1 MIFNNSCKY
10 AQIRADTSTKAQR
23 RTKYV
28 QMRADT
34 RKYAQIHANTRKYEQ
49 VHAHTCKYAQIH
61 ANTSKYTQ
69 IHGYTQMLH
78 NRVTSAARERAQ
90 RAQRAKRRKDTANSH
105 EQLQGAP
112 FSSVRRHV
120 PASLIIITRFPF
132 TYQTGFKGIKN
143 STFFSHRFLH
153 RFWGRFGLSF
163 WTKNQVFVDDFL
175 HQFPSFDFYVIID
188 VFWSVFGPLDIPKS
202 RFNCRKTAIFMDLHV
217 FAKLSIL
224 SIIPCIFGRFRTP
237 FLTYFR
243 ILFGYSFIHRFLMS
257 FGPKM
262 VP

>member
-1 MIFNNSCKY
+1 M
-10 AQIRADTSTKAQR
+10 QIR
-23 RTKYV
+23 V
-28 QMRADT
+28 
-34 RKYAQIHANTRKYEQ
+34 
-49 VHAHTCKYAQIH
+49 IH
-61 ANTSKYTQ
+61 ANTSKQ
-69 IHGYTQMLH
+69 IHTIFVLY
-78 NRVTSAARERAQ
+78 RVTSVARERAQ
-90 RAQRAKRRKDTANSH
+90 RAQRAKRRKDTTSSH

-132 TYQTGFKGIKN
+132 TYQTGFKGGPKFN
-143 STFFSHRFLH
+143 DFSHRFLH
-153 RFWGRFGLSF
+153 RFWGRFGLPF
-163 WTKNQVFVDDFL
+163 WTKNHVFFDDFL

-224 SIIPCIFGRFRTP
+224 SIISYFFGRFGTQ

-243 ILFGYSFIHRFLMS
+243 IFFGYSFMHRFLMI

-262 VP
+262 MPKMAPKIDPKITQNAHRARLRPGTLPGSILGSFLLPGSVAHGPFLGPFLT

>member
-1 MIFNNSCKY
+1 MGLRLSLY
-10 AQIRADTSTKAQR
+10 DLLQIRP
-23 RTKYV
+23 
-28 QMRADT
+28 MRADI

-132 TYQTGFKGIKN
+132 TYQTGFRKN
-143 STFFSHRFLH
+143 VPECF
-153 RFWGRFGLSF
+153 
-163 WTKNQVFVDDFL
+163 
-175 HQFPSFDFYVIID
+175 
-188 VFWSVFGPLDIPKS
+188 KS
-202 RFNCRKTAIFMDLHV
+202 RFDTVEI
-217 FAKLSIL
+217 
-224 SIIPCIFGRFRTP
+224 
-237 FLTYFR
+237 
-243 ILFGYSFIHRFLMS
+243 
-257 FGPKM
+257 
-262 VP
+262 

>member
-1 MIFNNSCKY
+1 MGFGVVFGRFWGSFWDPFLGHFDMIFNNSCEY
-10 AQIRADTSTKAQR
+10 VQIRADTSKKAQR

-34 RKYAQIHANTRKYEQ
+34 RKYAQIHANTRKYVQ

-90 RAQRAKRRKDTANSH
+90 RAQRAKRKKDTANSH

-120 PASLIIITRFPF
+120 PASLITITRFPF
-132 TYQTGFKGIKN
+132 TYRTGFRDYLI
-143 STFFSHRFLH
+143 
-153 RFWGRFGLSF
+153 
-163 WTKNQVFVDDFL
+163 
-175 HQFPSFDFYVIID
+175 
-188 VFWSVFGPLDIPKS
+188 
-202 RFNCRKTAIFMDLHV
+202 C
-217 FAKLSIL
+217 
-224 SIIPCIFGRFRTP
+224 
-237 FLTYFR
+237 
-243 ILFGYSFIHRFLMS
+243 
-257 FGPKM
+257 
-262 VP
+262 

>member
-1 MIFNNSCKY
+1 MIFNDSCKY
-10 AQIRADTSTKAQR
+10 AQIRADTNTKAQR
-23 RTKYV
+23 RIKYV

-132 TYQTGFKGIKN
+132 TYQTGFGVEN
-143 STFFSHRFLH
+143 RTAGA
-153 RFWGRFGLSF
+153 FWALIVANNRPCPL
-163 WTKNQVFVDDFL
+163 
-175 HQFPSFDFYVIID
+175 ID
-188 VFWSVFGPLDIPKS
+188 Q
-202 RFNCRKTAIFMDLHV
+202 
-217 FAKLSIL
+217 
-224 SIIPCIFGRFRTP
+224 
-237 FLTYFR
+237 
-243 ILFGYSFIHRFLMS
+243 
-257 FGPKM
+257 
-262 VP
+262 

>member
-1 MIFNNSCKY
+1 MIFNDSCKY
-10 AQIRADTSTKAQR
+10 AQIRADTNTKAQR
-23 RTKYV
+23 RSKYV
-28 QMRADT
+28 QMRAGQIPANT
-34 RKYAQIHANTRKYEQ
+34 RRCTQIRANTRKYEQ

-132 TYQTGFKGIKN
+132 TYQTG
-143 STFFSHRFLH
+143 SLRSAA
-153 RFWGRFGLSF
+153 
-163 WTKNQVFVDDFL
+163 
-175 HQFPSFDFYVIID
+175 
-188 VFWSVFGPLDIPKS
+188 
-202 RFNCRKTAIFMDLHV
+202 TAD
-217 FAKLSIL
+217 
-224 SIIPCIFGRFRTP
+224 PC
-237 FLTYFR
+237 
-243 ILFGYSFIHRFLMS
+243 
-257 FGPKM
+257 
-262 VP
+262 

>member
-1 MIFNNSCKY
+1 MGPFLKHFDMIFNNSCEY
-10 AQIRADTSTKAQR
+10 VQIRADTSKKAQR

-34 RKYAQIHANTRKYEQ
+34 CKYAQIHANTRKYEQ

-90 RAQRAKRRKDTANSH
+90 RAQRAKRRKDTTSSH

-132 TYQTGFKGIKN
+132 TYQTGLWSNVVDVENSEFFDAASRLKGYNIKDLGVIHFN
-143 STFFSHRFLH
+143 S
-153 RFWGRFGLSF
+153 
-163 WTKNQVFVDDFL
+163 KQV
-175 HQFPSFDFYVIID
+175 
-188 VFWSVFGPLDIPKS
+188 
-202 RFNCRKTAIFMDLHV
+202 
-217 FAKLSIL
+217 
-224 SIIPCIFGRFRTP
+224 
-237 FLTYFR
+237 
-243 ILFGYSFIHRFLMS
+243 
-257 FGPKM
+257 
-262 VP
+262 

>member
-1 MIFNNSCKY
+1 MHKY
-10 AQIRADTSTKAQR
+10 AQIQAQR
-23 RTKYV
+23 RKDAQNTCKCG
-28 QMRADT
+28 QILANT
-34 RKYAQIHANTRKYEQ
+34 RRYTQIRANTRKYEQ

-132 TYQTGFKGIKN
+132 TYQTGC
-143 STFFSHRFLH
+143 
-153 RFWGRFGLSF
+153 
-163 WTKNQVFVDDFL
+163 V
-175 HQFPSFDFYVIID
+175 
-188 VFWSVFGPLDIPKS
+188 PLDVPK
-202 RFNCRKTAIFMDLHV
+202 
-217 FAKLSIL
+217 
-224 SIIPCIFGRFRTP
+224 
-237 FLTYFR
+237 
-243 ILFGYSFIHRFLMS
+243 
-257 FGPKM
+257 
-262 VP
+262 

>member
-132 TYQTGFKGIKN
+132 TYQTGFQRGSKKGL
-143 STFFSHRFLH
+143 FFCINFCIDFGVDLGSYFGQKINDFQRLLAFI
-153 RFWGRFGLSF
+153 FWL
-163 WTKNQVFVDDFL
+163 
-175 HQFPSFDFYVIID
+175 
-188 VFWSVFGPLDIPKS
+188 
-202 RFNCRKTAIFMDLHV
+202 
-217 FAKLSIL
+217 
-224 SIIPCIFGRFRTP
+224 
-237 FLTYFR
+237 
-243 ILFGYSFIHRFLMS
+243 
-257 FGPKM
+257 
-262 VP
+262 

>member
-1 MIFNNSCKY
+1 MIFNDSCKY

-90 RAQRAKRRKDTANSH
+90 RAQRAKRRKDTASSH
-105 EQLQGAP
+105 EQLQRATC
-112 FSSVRRHV
+112 SVRRNV
-120 PASLIIITRFPF
+120 PASLFMKTRFPF
-132 TYQTGFKGIKN
+132 TYQTGFKN
-143 STFFSHRFLH
+143 EPFWRSFFV
-153 RFWGRFGLSF
+153 
-163 WTKNQVFVDDFL
+163 T
-175 HQFPSFDFYVIID
+175 IC
-188 VFWSVFGPLDIPKS
+188 GP
-202 RFNCRKTAIFMDLHV
+202 
-217 FAKLSIL
+217 
-224 SIIPCIFGRFRTP
+224 IFG
-237 FLTYFR
+237 
-243 ILFGYSFIHRFLMS
+243 
-257 FGPKM
+257 
-262 VP
+262 